1 VGAYEVQWS
10 ERTTEAD
17 SNHHCKKCIV
27 NGTSTVGAAMGKK
40 ENLLVNQLSVLRN
53 FAMTSCGGRAR
64 EVS

>member
-1 VGAYEVQWS
+1 MGAYEVQWS

-40 ENLLVNQLSVLRN
+40 ENLLLEYYELIECIEEFSN
-53 FAMTSCGGRAR
+53 A
-64 EVS
+64 